1 MRAHK
6 NIMAAMIS
14 QLRTGHCGLNYYL
27 HRFGKKNPPYCEC
40 GNGKETVEHYLLE
53 CRRYNEQRKTL
64 RKEVRTG
71 RLTIEKLL
79 GQPQTIKHT
88 MEYIKATGRL
98 EPQEEKRNMD
108 GTRDTNQEDDE
119 KMRN

>member
-1 MRAHK
+1 M
-6 NIMAAMIS
+6 
-14 QLRTGHCGLNYYL
+14 
-27 HRFGKKNPPYCEC
+27 
-40 GNGKETVEHYLLE
+40 
-53 CRRYNEQRKTL
+53 
-64 RKEVRTG
+64 
-71 RLTIEKLL
+71 TIEKLL